1 MRSFDLK
8 SGVPGRKMGGT
19 KHVKRRNKAMPY
31 AILEEKIAGISPKYQ
46 DELVAFIDFL
56 LFKQAG
62 ETMPTAPAAT
72 GAVSRKLGGYEKGYR
87 MAADFD
93 EPLAD
98 FAEYT

>member
-19 KHVKRRNKAMPY
+19 KHVKRRDKAMPY
-31 AILEEKIAGISPKYQ
+31 AILAGKIAGISPKYQ
-46 DELVAFIDFL
+46 DELVAFIDYL

-62 ETMPTAPAAT
+62 ETKPSSPAAS
-72 GAVSRKLGGYEKGYR
+72 GVVSRKLGGYEKGYR

-93 EPLAD
+93 SPLAD
-98 FAEYT
+98 SAL